1 MVAIP
6 FDAFASDAAGMPRG
20 DDVNRLPGLDLLRAI
35 AIVWVMIFHSYVI
48 GGWGHF
54 GGIEQNGW
62 MGVDLF
68 FVLSG
73 FLIGSQVLKP
83 LAEGQT
89 FSFGDFYQRRAFR
102 ILPAYLVVVAAYFI
116 WPSVREQGE
125 LQPLWQFLTFTV
137 NLLID
142 AKDHL
147 AFSHVWSL
155 CVEEHFYLL
164 FPLLAWWLARRPSV
178 RRFVLVCTAV
188 VLAGMVVRGVMWAWE
203 LAPLAGL
210 DQNSY
215 GKTFL
220 ERIYYPTW
228 SRLDGLL
235 MGVMLATARVYRP
248 VLWSRWGR
256 HANGFLLAGVAVVGG
271 AIMLFR
277 DRTGFI
283 PTVVGYPLLSFGLG
297 LLVLAGAQTSGVL
310 ARLRVPGAGWL
321 AAVSYS
327 LYLSHK
333 AVFHLVESAAGEK
346 LDGHGLLTFAAYASA
361 VLGVGALLHYGVERP
376 FLKLRTRVLHQAPVA
391 AHASGV
397 IAGAGT
403 DAA

>member
-1 MVAIP
+1 M
-6 FDAFASDAAGMPRG
+6 
-20 DDVNRLPGLDLLRAI
+20 NRMPGLDLLRAVAI
-35 AIVWVMIFHSYVI
+35 AWVMIFHSYFI

-83 LAEGQT
+83 LADGAG
-89 FSFGDFYQRRAFR
+89 FSFKAFYQRRAFR
-102 ILPAYLVVVAAYFI
+102 ILPAYLVMVAAYFI
-116 WPSVREQGE
+116 WPSIREQGA

-137 NLLID
+137 NLFID
-142 AKDHL
+142 ARDHL
-147 AFSHVWSL
+147 TFSHVWSL

-178 RRFVLVCTAV
+178 LRFALVCTGV
-188 VLAGMVVRGVMWAWE
+188 VLAGMALRGALWWHE
-203 LAPLAGL
+203 LAPLAGI

-215 GKTFL
+215 GKAFL
-220 ERIYYPTW
+220 ERIYYSTW

-235 MGVMLATARVYRP
+235 MGVMLAVARVYRP
-248 VLWSRWGR
+248 ILWSRWGR

-271 AIMLFR
+271 AILLFR

-297 LLVLAGAQTSGVL
+297 LLVFAGAQASGVL

-321 AAVSYS
+321 AGVSYS

-333 AVFHLVESAAGEK
+333 AVFHVMEAAAGAR
-346 LDGHGLLTFAAYASA
+346 LDGHGVLTFAGYSSA
-361 VLGVGALLHYGVERP
+361 VLAMGALLHYGVERP
-376 FLKLRTRVLHQAPVA
+376 FLVLRERVLHQASA
-391 AHASGV
+391 SARASGLA
-397 IAGAGT
+397 AGAGT
-403 DAA
+403 EAA

>member
-1 MVAIP
+1 M
-6 FDAFASDAAGMPRG
+6 
-20 DDVNRLPGLDLLRAI
+20 NRLPGLDLLRAI
-35 AIVWVMIFHSYVI
+35 AIVWVMIFHSYFI

-83 LAEGQT
+83 LAEGRG
-89 FSFGDFYQRRAFR
+89 FSFADFYLRRAFR
-102 ILPAYLVVVAAYFI
+102 ILPAYLVMVAAYFL
-116 WPSVREQGE
+116 WPSIREQGE

-164 FPLLAWWLARRPSV
+164 FPLLAWWLTRRPSV
-178 RRFVLVCTAV
+178 GRFVVVCITV
-188 VLAGMVVRGVMWAWE
+188 VVAGMVVRGGLWLHD
-203 LAPLAGL
+203 LAPVAGI

-215 GKTFL
+215 GKAFL

-235 MGVMLATARVYRP
+235 MGVMLAAARVYRP

-271 AIMLFR
+271 SIWLFR
-277 DRTGFI
+277 DRTGFV

-297 LLVLAGAQTSGVL
+297 LLVFAGAQASGVF

-333 AVFHLVESAAGEK
+333 AVFHGVETVAGAR
-346 LDGHGLLTFAAYASA
+346 LDGHGVLTFAGYALA
-361 VLGVGALLHYGVERP
+361 VLGTGALLYYAVERP
-376 FLKLRTRVLHQAPVA
+376 FLTLRVRALHQASASAQP
-391 AHASGV
+391 SGV
-397 IAGAGT
+397 MAGAGT
-403 DAA
+403 EAA

>member
-1 MVAIP
+1 M
-6 FDAFASDAAGMPRG
+6 DATRG
-20 DDVNRLPGLDLLRAI
+20 NCVNRLPGLDLLRAI
-35 AIVWVMIFHSYVI
+35 AIVWVMIFHSYFI

-73 FLIGSQVLKP
+73 FLIGSQVLRS
-83 LAEGQT
+83 LAERGT
-89 FSFGDFYQRRAFR
+89 FSFAEFYQRRAFR

-116 WPSVREQGE
+116 WPSIREQGDV
-125 LQPLWQFLTFTV
+125 QPLWQFLTFTV
-137 NLLID
+137 NLFID

-164 FPLLAWWLARRPSV
+164 FPPLAWWLARRPSV
-178 RRFVLVCTAV
+178 HRFALVCGGIVA
-188 VLAGMVVRGVMWAWE
+188 AGMLVRGLVWWHELSPWA
-203 LAPLAGL
+203 GI

-235 MGVMLATARVYRP
+235 MGVMLAAARVYRP

-271 AIMLFR
+271 SIWLFR

-283 PTVVGYPLLSFGLG
+283 PTVLGYPLLSFGLG
-297 LLVLAGAQTSGVL
+297 LLVLAGAHASSAL
-310 ARLRVPGAGWL
+310 ARVRVPGAGWL

-327 LYLSHK
+327 LYLTHK
-333 AVFHLVESAAGEK
+333 AVFHLLESTLGAS
-346 LDGHGLLTFAAYASA
+346 LDGHGVMTFAGYASA
-361 VLGVGALLHYGVERP
+361 VVGMGALLHYGVERP
-376 FLKLRTRVLHQAPVA
+376 FLKLRDRVLHQAPSA
-391 AHASGV
+391 ARASGA

-403 DAA
+403 ETA

>member
-1 MVAIP
+1 M
-6 FDAFASDAAGMPRG
+6 
-20 DDVNRLPGLDLLRAI
+20 NRLPGLDLLRAI
-35 AIVWVMIFHSYVI
+35 AIVWVMIFHSYFI

-83 LAEGQT
+83 LADGCG
-89 FSFGDFYQRRAFR
+89 FSFADFYLRRVFR
-102 ILPAYLVVVAAYFI
+102 ILPAYLVMVAAYFL
-116 WPSVREQGE
+116 WPSIREQGE

-164 FPLLAWWLARRPSV
+164 FPLLAWWLTRRPSMA
-178 RRFVLVCTAV
+178 RFVLVCSMV
-188 VLAGMVVRGVMWAWE
+188 VLAGMAVRGGLWLHD
-203 LAPLAGL
+203 LAPVAGI

-215 GKTFL
+215 GKAFL

-235 MGVMLATARVYRP
+235 MGVMLAAARVYRP

-256 HANGFLLAGVAVVGG
+256 YANGFLLAGVAVVGG
-271 AIMLFR
+271 SIWLFR
-277 DRTGFI
+277 DRTGFV

-297 LLVLAGAQTSGVL
+297 LLVFAGAHASSVL
-310 ARLRVPGAGWL
+310 ARWRVPAAGWL

-333 AVFHLVESAAGEK
+333 AVFHVMETVAGAR
-346 LDGHGLLTFAAYASA
+346 LDGHRVLTFAGYALA
-361 VLGVGALLHYGVERP
+361 VLGVGALLHYAVEQP
-376 FLKLRTRVLHQAPVA
+376 FLKLRVRVLHQASA
-391 AHASGV
+391 SAHTSG
-397 IAGAGT
+397 IAAGAGT
-403 DAA
+403 EAA

>member
-1 MVAIP
+1 M
-6 FDAFASDAAGMPRG
+6 
-20 DDVNRLPGLDLLRAI
+20 NRLPALDLLRAI
-35 AIVWVMIFHSYVI
+35 AITWVMIFHSFI
-48 GGWGHF
+48 IDGWGSF
-54 GGIEQNGW
+54 GGIAPYGW

-83 LAEGQT
+83 LASGER
-89 FSFGDFYQRRAFR
+89 FRFGDFYLRRAFR
-102 ILPAYLVVVAAYFI
+102 ILPAYIVVLAAYFI
-116 WPSVREQGE
+116 WPSIREVTPI
-125 LQPLWQFLTFTV
+125 QPLWQFLTFTV
-137 NLLID
+137 NLFIE
-142 AKDHL
+142 AQYHL

-164 FPLLAWWLARRPSV
+164 FPVLAWWLAGRASV
-178 RRFVLVCTAV
+178 RGFVAFCVAI
-188 VLAGMVVRGVMWAWE
+188 VLAGMLVRGWSWQHF
-203 LAPLAGL
+203 LAPS

-235 MGVMLATARVYRP
+235 TGVVLAAARVYRP

-256 HANGFLLAGVAVVGG
+256 YANGFLLAGVAVVGG
-271 AIMLFR
+271 SIWLFR

-283 PTVVGYPLLSFGLG
+283 PTVLGYPLLSFGLG
-297 LLVLAGAQTSGVL
+297 LLVFAGAQSGGVL
-310 ARLRVPGAGWL
+310 ARLRVPGAAWL
-321 AAVSYS
+321 AGVSYS

-333 AVFHLVESAAGEK
+333 VVFHATQTLAGAW
-346 LDGHGLLTFAAYASA
+346 LDGRGVLTFAGYAMA
-361 VLGVGALLHYGVERP
+361 VLGVGALLYYGVERP
-376 FLKLRTRVLHQAPVA
+376 FLGLRKHVLRQAPITA
-391 AHASGV
+391 QTGGLMAR
-397 IAGAGT
+397 AGT

>member
-1 MVAIP
+1 M
-6 FDAFASDAAGMPRG
+6 S
-20 DDVNRLPGLDLLRAI
+20 RLPGLDVLRAV
-35 AIVWVMIFHSYVI
+35 AIVWVMVFHSYFI

-54 GGIEQNGW
+54 GGIEKNGW

-73 FLIGSQVLKP
+73 FLIGAQVLKP
-83 LAEGQT
+83 LAEGGR
-89 FSFGDFYQRRAFR
+89 FSFGEFYQRRAFR
-102 ILPAYLVVVAAYFI
+102 ILPAYLVMVAAYFI
-116 WPSVREQGE
+116 WPSIREQGE

-137 NLLID
+137 NLFID
-142 AKDHL
+142 ARDHL

-155 CVEEHFYLL
+155 CVEEHFYLV
-164 FPLLAWWLARRPSV
+164 FPLLAWWLARHSSV
-178 RRFVLVCTAV
+178 RRFAVVCTGI
-188 VLAGMVVRGVMWAWE
+188 VLAGMLVRGALWLHD
-203 LAPLAGL
+203 LAPAAGI

-215 GKTFL
+215 GKAFL

-235 MGVMLATARVYRP
+235 MGVMLAAARVYRP
-248 VLWSRWGR
+248 VVWSRWGR

-271 AIMLFR
+271 AIWLFR

-297 LLVLAGAQTSGVL
+297 LVVFAGAQTSGVL
-310 ARLRVPGAGWL
+310 ARWRVPGAGWL

-333 AVFHLVESAAGEK
+333 AVFHVVESVAGAG
-346 LDGHGLLTFAAYASA
+346 LDGHGVLTFAGYASA
-361 VLGVGALLHYGVERP
+361 VLAVGALLHYGVERP
-376 FLKLRTRVLHQAPVA
+376 FLTLRERVVHQAS
-391 AHASGV
+391 ASAQPSGLT
-397 IAGAGT
+397 AGAGT
-403 DAA
+403 EAA

>member
-1 MVAIP
+1 MEGE
-6 FDAFASDAAGMPRG
+6 SMS
-20 DDVNRLPGLDLLRAI
+20 RLPGLDLLRAMAI
-35 AIVWVMIFHSYVI
+35 AWVMVFHSYII

-54 GGIEQNGW
+54 GGIEPNGW

-73 FLIGSQVLKP
+73 FLIGTQVLRP
-83 LAEGQT
+83 LAAGCA
-89 FSFGDFYQRRAFR
+89 FSFGEFYQRRAFR
-102 ILPAYLVVVAAYFI
+102 ILPAYLLVVAAYFV
-116 WPSVREQGE
+116 WPSIREQGGI
-125 LQPLWQFLTFTV
+125 QPLWQFLTFTV

-142 AKDHL
+142 AKGHL

-178 RRFVLVCTAV
+178 VRFTVVCTAV
-188 VLAGMVVRGVMWAWE
+188 VLAGMVIRGMAWLHF
-203 LAPLAGL
+203 LAPDAVI

-215 GKTFL
+215 GNAFL

-235 MGVMLATARVYRP
+235 MGVMLATASVYRP

-271 AIMLFR
+271 SIWLFR

-283 PTVVGYPLLSFGLG
+283 PTVLGYPLLSFGMG
-297 LLVLAGAQTSGVL
+297 LLVLAGAQASGWL
-310 ARLRVPGAGWL
+310 ARVRVPGAAWL

-327 LYLSHK
+327 MYLSHK
-333 AVFHLVESAAGEK
+333 AVLHVTETATGHW
-346 LDGHGLLTFAAYASA
+346 LDGHGVLTFAGYASA
-361 VLGVGALLHYGVERP
+361 VLGVGALLYYGVERP
-376 FLKLRTRVLHQAPVA
+376 FLTLRKQVLRQASA
-391 AHASGV
+391 TARADG
-397 IAGAGT
+397 IAAGAGT
-403 DAA
+403 EAA